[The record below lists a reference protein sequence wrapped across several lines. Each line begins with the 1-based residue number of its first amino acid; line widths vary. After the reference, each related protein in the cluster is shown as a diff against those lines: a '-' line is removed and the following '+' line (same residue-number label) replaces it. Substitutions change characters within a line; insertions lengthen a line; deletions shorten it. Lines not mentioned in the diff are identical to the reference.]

1 MGEVLPTDEEIR
13 ERCGQHFKWLTNDE
27 NTEIE
32 TDDGVA
38 NQGMTNIRF
47 VNNSR

>member
-1 MGEVLPTDEEIR
+1 MKYEEIR
-13 ERCGQHFKWLTNDE
+13 EPCGHYFKWLTNDE

-38 NQGMTNIRF
+38 NQGTTNIRF
-47 VNNSR
+47 AKNSRYV

>member
-1 MGEVLPTDEEIR
+1 MKDEESR
-13 ERCGQHFKWLTNDE
+13 ERCGQYFKWLTSHD

-32 TDDGVA
+32 TDEGLA

-47 VNNSR
+47 AKNST